1 MMSPHP
7 EETTGAAQAAHGAE
21 IIDFS
26 PRWLAAD
33 VNLRE
38 AHQSLAE
45 TASWGVPLLDRD
57 LRYVGMLTLRSLMAV
72 ALPVVVD
79 DQPVQASL
87 AEGAGIPE
95 RLCRDRILDR
105 PAAQHLDLEVPVV
118 RLSTRLPQ
126 LLAALCRR
134 SPVVPIISDT
144 GMRLVG
150 IASLDRAAKALYGR

>member
-1 MMSPHP
+1 MMNPQHQ
-7 EETTGAAQAAHGAE
+7 ETIAGAQTARDAE

-26 PRWLAAD
+26 PRWLPVDA
-33 VNLRE
+33 NLRDGY
-38 AHQSLAE
+38 QLLVE
-45 TASWGVPLLDRD
+45 TASWGVPLLDRE
-57 LRYVGMLTLRSLMAV
+57 LHYVGMLTMRSLMAV
-72 ALPVVVD
+72 ALPVAVD
-79 DQPVQASL
+79 DEPVQTPL
-87 AEGAGIPE
+87 AEGAGIAE
-95 RLCRDRILDR
+95 RLRRDRILDR

-150 IASLDRAAKALYGR
+150 VASLDRAARALYGR

>member
-1 MMSPHP
+1 MMSSQHQ
-7 EETTGAAQAAHGAE
+7 EATTGPEAGGAG
-21 IIDFS
+21 IVDFS

-33 VNLRE
+33 ASMRD
-38 AHQSLAE
+38 AHRWLAE
-45 TASWGVPLLDRD
+45 TVSWGVPLVGRD
-57 LRYVGMLTLRSLMAV
+57 SCYVGMLTLRSLMTV
-72 ALPVVVD
+72 ALPVAVD
-79 DQPVQASL
+79 DALLQAPL
-87 AEGAGIPE
+87 AGIFD
-95 RLCRDRILDR
+95 RLRLDRILDR